1 MKKMLFSLGMLFLG
15 LAPLTA
21 QSAAVP
27 NQSVLTIDKIM
38 SGDDFVGYLPE
49 GIRWSA
55 DSRSI
60 YFSWN
65 PERDTLRRLY
75 KIGLEEGA
83 VPQAVQPEEESL
95 LFRGGIPNRDQSQM
109 LFTRNGDLFL
119 RDMRSGVERA
129 LTQTIERE
137 SDPRFAAD
145 EQTITFVRNNNIFSW
160 NLSAQTLTQLSNF
173 KPGKERPEKKPLE
186 FESWLEQDQ
195 LEYFDVLASRKA
207 AREANERRSEA
218 LRPKTPREIYHGD
231 DLLTNISVSPDLRF
245 VSYTLVTRPKAPA
258 TVVPNYVTESG
269 FTENINTRAKVG
281 TPGNTYQMG
290 IYDTVRD
297 TFFTLDTRQ
306 IPGIYDKPAFLEDYH
321 KGEAPFESQY
331 KQPRPVY
338 IAGPYYAPDS
348 KAFVVVRSLD
358 SKDRWIMS
366 LNPLTGKLELLD
378 RQHDEAWIGGPGI
391 GWVASGGNVGWMP
404 DGQHIW
410 FQSEESGFSHLYT
423 LHIGSGEK
431 KALTSG
437 QFEILEAYLS
447 PDNSRFYISANA
459 EGPHEQH
466 FYHLPLEGGNLEKI
480 TTQVGG
486 HQVTPSPDGRYL
498 AISYSYSNQPWELY
512 LMENKPGAE
521 MRRLTQ
527 STTEAFRAYP
537 WRAPEI
543 VWFEASDGVKVPARI
558 YRPRKAVKNGPAV
571 MFVHGAGYLQNVHQW
586 WSSYFREY
594 MFHNLLAD
602 NGFTV
607 LDIDYRASAGYG
619 RDWRTAIYRYM
630 GGRDL
635 GDYIDG
641 AAFLAKNYQVDPG
654 KIGIYGGSYGGFMTL
669 MGMFTSPG
677 TFASGAALRSV
688 TDWAHYNH
696 PYTANILNT
705 PVEDSIAYYRSSP
718 IYHAE
723 GLQGQLLILHGMID
737 TNVHFQDVVRLAQRL
752 IELRKEN
759 WEFAV
764 FPLED
769 HGFVES
775 TSWADEYSRI
785 YRLFYQTLKR

>member
-1 MKKMLFSLGMLFLG
+1 MKKVAFFCGLLLWSYASLMGQG
-15 LAPLTA
+15 TP
-21 QSAAVP
+21 VP
-27 NQSVLTIDKIM
+27 NQSVLNIDRIM

-49 GIRWSA
+49 DIRWSA
-55 DSRSI
+55 DSRQI

-65 PERDTLRRLY
+65 PDRDTLRSLY
-75 KIGLEEGA
+75 KIGLETGA
-83 VPQAVQPEEESL
+83 KPERVSPEEEAGL
-95 LFRGGIPNRDQSQM
+95 YRGGTSNLDQSQL
-109 LFTRNGDLFL
+109 LFVRNGDLFI
-119 RDMRSGVERA
+119 RDTRTGTNRQ
-129 LTQTIERE
+129 LTHTIERE

-145 EQTITFVRNNNIFSW
+145 EQILTFVRNNNIFSW
-160 NLSAQTLTQLSNF
+160 NLSTHQITQLSNF
-173 KPGKERPEKKPLE
+173 LPGKERPEKRALE
-186 FESWLEQDQ
+186 FETWLEEDQ
-195 LEYFDVLASRKA
+195 LEYFDILATRKA
-207 AREANERRSEA
+207 TREARERRNEA
-218 LRPKTPREIYHGD
+218 LQPKRPKAIYYGD
-231 DLLTNISVSPDLRF
+231 DMLTNIQVSPDLRF
-245 VSYTLVTRPKAPA
+245 VTYTLVTRPKAPA

-281 TPGNTYQMG
+281 TPGNTYQTG

-297 TFFTLDTRQ
+297 TFFVLDTKQ
-306 IPGIYDKPAFLEDYH
+306 IPGIYDKPAFLQDYH
-321 KGEAPFESQY
+321 KGEATFEAQY

-338 IAGPYYAPDS
+338 VAGPYFSPDS
-348 KAFVVVRSLD
+348 KAFVVIRALD
-358 SKDRWIMS
+358 SKDRWIMQ
-366 LNPLTGKLELLD
+366 LDPLTGKLDLLD

-410 FQSEESGFSHLYT
+410 FQSEATGFSHLYT
-423 LHIGSGEK
+423 INVNTGEQ

-437 QFEILEAYLS
+437 NFEILEAYLS
-447 PDNSRFYISANA
+447 PDKSRFHVSANA
-459 EGPHEQH
+459 EGPHQQH
-466 FYHLPLEGGNLEKI
+466 FYHLSLDGGSLEKI
-480 TTQVGG
+480 TSEVGG
-486 HQVTPSPDGRYL
+486 HQVTPSPDGKYL
-498 AISYSYSNQPWELY
+498 AISYSYSNKPWELY
-512 LMENKPGAE
+512 VMENKPGAE
-521 MRRLTQ
+521 MRQLTQ
-527 STTEAFRAYP
+527 STSAAFRTYS
-537 WRAPEI
+537 WRDPEI

-558 YRPRKAVKNGPAV
+558 YRPKKPTKNGPAV

-619 RDWRTAIYRYM
+619 RDWRTAIYRHM

-641 AAFLAKNYQVDPG
+641 AAFLVKNYQVDPG

-718 IYHAE
+718 IYHAA

-752 IELRKEN
+752 IELRKDT

-769 HGFVES
+769 HGFVEP